1 MAVPSSRD
9 REDLRRRLEAWR
21 SERAGGSK
29 VEVTGLDAPD
39 GTGMSSE
46 TLLVEATVDGE
57 EERLV
62 VRMAPEPTDIP
73 VFPSYDLELQA
84 RSMQLV
90 AERSD
95 VPVPN
100 VRWYEPDPE
109 PMGAPFF
116 VMDRIDGSAVPDM
129 PPYTFGSWLTEADPA
144 DRAKVQESLVSIL
157 ARLHG
162 IDVSDGCAAFLDRP
176 QYGDTALDQHLGA
189 QRAYYEWAR
198 EGVSYPTIEKAFDWL
213 EANRPDPRPP
223 GLNWG
228 DSRLGNV
235 LWREYAPQ
243 AVVDW
248 EMAALGPPEVDV
260 MWALHLHH
268 FFYELPTKYGMPD
281 LLTDFMRFDDVVGRY
296 EELSGRTL
304 QDTQYWLVFAAL
316 RYAIVSIRTT
326 MRAVRNGD
334 LPAPATPD
342 DALMNGH
349 ILLEYMEGNR
359 PR

>member
-1 MAVPSSRD
+1 
-9 REDLRRRLEAWR
+9 EDLRRRLEAWR

-129 PPYTFGSWLTEADPA
+129 PPY
-144 DRAKVQESLVSIL
+144 
-157 ARLHG
+157 
-162 IDVSDGCAAFLDRP
+162 
-176 QYGDTALDQHLGA
+176 
-189 QRAYYEWAR
+189 
-198 EGVSYPTIEKAFDWL
+198 
-213 EANRPDPRPP
+213 
-223 GLNWG
+223 
-228 DSRLGNV
+228 
-235 LWREYAPQ
+235 
-243 AVVDW
+243 
-248 EMAALGPPEVDV
+248 
-260 MWALHLHH
+260 
-268 FFYELPTKYGMPD
+268 
-281 LLTDFMRFDDVVGRY
+281 
-296 EELSGRTL
+296 
-304 QDTQYWLVFAAL
+304 
-316 RYAIVSIRTT
+316 
-326 MRAVRNGD
+326 
-334 LPAPATPD
+334 
-342 DALMNGH
+342 
-349 ILLEYMEGNR
+349 
-359 PR
+359 